1 MVRNSIVFLVYIFSC
16 LFVIRIESIEL
27 SNIVNENDNNSDSG
41 ISPNDSEVEVLIFD
55 RKFYDKKKE
64 IFYLIFLFL

>member
-1 MVRNSIVFLVYIFSC
+1 MVRNSTVFLVYIFSC
-16 LFVIRIESIEL
+16 LFVILIESIEL

-64 IFYLIFLFL
+64 TFYLIFLFL